1 MDQFPVKFLI
11 LILSLVLE
19 LQMMQERVAE
29 HGSKVRTKSEFAM
42 PESMN
47 QFSHADVHNL
57 YQRFTNIFLL
67 ILVWE
72 KLHQA
77 CKV

>member
-1 MDQFPVKFLI
+1 
-11 LILSLVLE
+11 
-19 LQMMQERVAE
+19 MMQERVAE
-29 HGSKVRTKSEFAM
+29 HGSKVRTKSEFVV

-72 KLHQA
+72 MLH
-77 CKV
+77 